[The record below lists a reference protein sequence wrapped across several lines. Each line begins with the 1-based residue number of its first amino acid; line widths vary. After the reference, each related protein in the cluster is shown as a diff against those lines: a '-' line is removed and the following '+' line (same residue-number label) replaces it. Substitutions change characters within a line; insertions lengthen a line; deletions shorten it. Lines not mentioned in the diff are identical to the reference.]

1 MTKQEK
7 EKLAAIAERLT
18 RAILTL
24 EELDA
29 AISAQNWRVVGARMY
44 ELRRA
49 IEAAREEA
57 MP

>member
-1 MTKQEK
+1 MTKQQ
-7 EKLAAIAERLT
+7 EKLEAIAERLT

-29 AISAQNWRVVGARMY
+29 AISANNHRVIGARLY
-44 ELRRA
+44 ELRRE

-57 MP
+57 LP